1 MALGGP
7 SVTTAYPADA
17 ARESSF
23 PSSSGVQN
31 DKAYRSALRHSRH
44 VRWLRVG
51 TLAGITTIM
60 IGVIG
65 ANYLPSLGEIR
76 LPGEL
81 GKLVIKGT
89 KITMQAPRL
98 TGYTNDGRPYEFTA
112 NAAAQDIRKPDLVE
126 LDQLHATMGM
136 ADKSTVEMT
145 APAGVYDMKGSTL
158 TLNDNI
164 VLVSSTGYAARLT
177 EAVVDM
183 QSGNVVSNKPVKVK
197 LLNGTLNGQRMNITE
212 KGDTIRFE
220 GVTMVLQPDKDPD
233 KAKTQ

>member
-1 MALGGP
+1 M
-7 SVTTAYPADA
+7 TTTYSTDSIGDSA
-17 ARESSF
+17 SL
-23 PSSSGVQN
+23 SGAGV
-31 DKAYRSALRHSRH
+31 DTERKYRMALRHSRN
-44 VRWLRVG
+44 VRWMRAGV
-51 TLAGITTIM
+51 LAIIAT
-60 IGVIG
+60 VLLCVVA

-89 KITMQAPRL
+89 KITMQAPKL
-98 TGYTNDGRPYEFTA
+98 TGYTNDARPYEFTA
-112 NAAAQDIRKPDLVE
+112 NAAAQDITKPDLVE
-126 LDQLHATMGM
+126 LDQIHAKMGM

-145 APAGVYDMKGSTL
+145 APAGIYDMKGNML

-164 VLVSSTGYAARLT
+164 ALVSSTGYAARLT

-183 QSGNVVSNKPVKVK
+183 KSGNVVSNKPVKVK
-197 LLNGTLNGQRMNITE
+197 LLNGTLNGQRMEITE

-220 GVTMVLQPDKDPD
+220 GVTMVLQQDKDTD

>member
-7 SVTTAYPADA
+7 SVTTAYPADV
-17 ARESSF
+17 ARESNF

-60 IGVIG
+60 VGVIG
-65 ANYLPSLGEIR
+65 ANYLPTLGEIR

-98 TGYTNDGRPYEFTA
+98 SGYTNDARPYEFTA
-112 NAAAQDIRKPDLVE
+112 DAAAQDIRQPDLVE
-126 LDQLHATMGM
+126 LEQIHAKMGM

-145 APAGVYDMKGSTL
+145 APSGIYDMKGDTL
-158 TLNDNI
+158 TLNDDI
-164 VLVSSTGYAARLT
+164 ALASSTGYAARLT
-177 EAVVDM
+177 EALVDM
-183 QSGNVVSNKPVKVK
+183 KTGNVVSNQPVKVK
-197 LLNGTLNGQRMNITE
+197 LLNGLLNGKRMEITE
-212 KGDTIRFE
+212 KGDVIRFE
-220 GVTMVLQPDKDPD
+220 GVTMTL
-233 KAKTQ
+233 

>member
-1 MALGGP
+1 
-7 SVTTAYPADA
+7 
-17 ARESSF
+17 
-23 PSSSGVQN
+23 
-31 DKAYRSALRHSRH
+31 
-44 VRWLRVG
+44 
-51 TLAGITTIM
+51 
-60 IGVIG
+60 
-65 ANYLPSLGEIR
+65 
-76 LPGEL
+76 
-81 GKLVIKGT
+81 
-89 KITMQAPRL
+89 
-98 TGYTNDGRPYEFTA
+98 
-112 NAAAQDIRKPDLVE
+112 
-126 LDQLHATMGM
+126 
-136 ADKSTVEMT
+136 
-145 APAGVYDMKGSTL
+145 MKGNTL